1 MLTYAC
7 LHSTNTGNVDIY
19 LFSADTEQ
27 IVQSWKDIPNERG
40 SQPLNPNDD
49 WWSPIDDSWGPYDS
63 KDPSQWD
70 GTTKDWT
77 YYSVIVPAGQE
88 LTGGEEHQATFTAVQ
103 TAPLTS
109 LVQQSSTSSMSTMST
124 MSSMSSASSSSELE
138 SQSIISSVSALS
150 SSSMASVSS
159 ISLSNSDLFSSYS
172 KSSLS
177 TRSVLSTAATETTVT
192 TTNSR
197 GDSITTSYD
206 YTPTGVLQN
215 NGDDDGFPA
224 WAIAVIVVL
233 GALLL
238 AAIAGVMYLLI
249 RQWRRAHG
257 AEAAAA
263 AAAAENGGATTPT
276 QADPLMKDN
285 RPNDGTI
292 LAGASAGAGAGAIG
306 AAGAAATNSNEGS
319 SEEDGQQHE
328 GPISSTEAA
337 AMADAFRQ
345 ALRSPEFDSNGNSN
359 PTTDSSNPN
368 PSQEGVLNV
377 DSNNAGRQPEL
388 VHGSDNSH

>member
-1 MLTYAC
+1 ML
-7 LHSTNTGNVDIY
+7 STNTGNVDIY

-77 YYSVIVPAGQE
+77 YYSVIVPSGQE

-238 AAIAGVMYLLI
+238 AAIAGVIYLLI
-249 RQWRRAHG
+249 RQWRKAHG

-285 RPNDGTI
+285 RPNDGTM
-292 LAGASAGAGAGAIG
+292 LAGASAGAGAGAG
-306 AAGAAATNSNEGS
+306 AMGSAGAAATNSNEGS
-319 SEEDGQQHE
+319 SEDEQQRE